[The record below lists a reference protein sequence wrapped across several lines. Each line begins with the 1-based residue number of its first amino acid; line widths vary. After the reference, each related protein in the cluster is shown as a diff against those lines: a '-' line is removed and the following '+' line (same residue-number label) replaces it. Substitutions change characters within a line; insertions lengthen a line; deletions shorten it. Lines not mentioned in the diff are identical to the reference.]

1 MGRPL
6 CPQCR
11 TWGGCCYGMGGH
23 GSESQPP
30 PAGSYKYGRLSETG
44 PEVERFRF
52 GSESERGGGRN
63 KQECNKQP
71 WRRGGG
77 ETEGLGVGGAQLCS
91 AGQPSSSTDSVQSPA
106 GNNRHFL
113 PLGWG
118 QRPPGAPSPN
128 SSDPKARPSGPPP
141 ASLGGGGRGGWGLG
155 VSSQT
160 SRSPGPNCAMSCA
173 RPQLPCAKLWG
184 LQGEGKRRQCHRE
197 GGEVGGG
204 KCLRA
209 DPARHSQN
217 DFPVGKAPLGR
228 SASPGRRGGTER
240 SPPTGSRTPKVQ

>member
-1 MGRPL
+1 MQQTAL
-6 CPQCR
+6 
-11 TWGGCCYGMGGH
+11 
-23 GSESQPP
+23 E
-30 PAGSYKYGRLSETG
+30 E
-44 PEVERFRF
+44 
-52 GSESERGGGRN
+52 
-63 KQECNKQP
+63 
-71 WRRGGG
+71 GGG